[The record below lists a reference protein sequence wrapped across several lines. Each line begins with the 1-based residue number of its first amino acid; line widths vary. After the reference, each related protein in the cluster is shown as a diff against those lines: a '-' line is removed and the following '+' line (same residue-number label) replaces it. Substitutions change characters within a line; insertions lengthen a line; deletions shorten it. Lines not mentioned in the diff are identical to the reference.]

1 MQIKLKKTIDF
12 VHFLLQNRI
21 CTSQAKM
28 TKNDAFSKNL
38 QKSDFF
44 LHFLYYYSNIAKKN
58 KKN

>member
-21 CTSQAKM
+21 YTSQVKM

-38 QKSDFF
+38 QK
-44 LHFLYYYSNIAKKN
+44 K
-58 KKN
+58 

>member
-38 QKSDFF
+38 QK
-44 LHFLYYYSNIAKKN
+44 K
-58 KKN
+58 